1 MLKIRLAK
9 FGRRGDVSYR
19 IVVSE
24 KRSKRDSNNLAI
36 LGIYDPQTKPATTKI
51 DMKRYQSWINKGAQ
65 PTAAVMKL
73 VEKK

>member
-1 MLKIRLAK
+1 MLRIRLAK

-24 KRSKRDSNNLAI
+24 KRSKRDSDNLAI
-36 LGIYDPQTKPATTKI
+36 LGLYDPQTKPTQLKI
-51 DMKRYQSWINKGAQ
+51 DLKEYQSWIKKGAQ
-65 PTAAVMKL
+65 PTVTVMKL